1 MGRRKNM
8 SQWRR
13 KEKNARDSLHEQM
26 FYNESVPQQIISL
39 WMSQLLIES
48 AVQSHYEF
56 SLCG

>member
-1 MGRRKNM
+1 M

-13 KEKNARDSLHEQM
+13 KEKNARDSLREQM

-39 WMSQLLIES
+39 LMRQLLIES

>member
-1 MGRRKNM
+1 M

-39 WMSQLLIES
+39 WMSQWVIES